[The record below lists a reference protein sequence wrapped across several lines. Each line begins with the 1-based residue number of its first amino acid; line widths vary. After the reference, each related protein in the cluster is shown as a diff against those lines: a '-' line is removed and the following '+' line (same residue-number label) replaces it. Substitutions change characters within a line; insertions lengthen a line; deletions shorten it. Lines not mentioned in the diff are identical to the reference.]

1 MHLHK
6 NLEEKNM
13 LAFLVTLIKV
23 IAPWVAAAVVIHYLN
38 VYNEKKYPEFY
49 VSDDKKTPQSLFEN
63 LEIGY
68 PFELAFIM
76 YISLIFSLGIIIG
89 AYVDGQL
96 DWFVGILGGAYM
108 LLSLCSV
115 LGTHVWKIWVKG
127 DKIIYRS
134 YIGIKHYYT
143 FADITRVS
151 ERLDGGYEFYSGK
164 KKLFRIDNNLSD
176 GAILAGK
183 LQAKKIPCDKAG
195 MTIDKFTL
203 KTRGVY
209 KAVSAMSVG
218 FFCWMVWVM
227 IEQNETNIIFF
238 RPMLVLAVISLI
250 IFIDLITDRFSVNG
264 TRVTRRRGLIVKKF
278 DISEIESTRL
288 KKGLFGEK
296 IEFYVKGKC
305 IAKVSTNNQPYDL
318 LDKRIRKEHILRKR

>member
-1 MHLHK
+1 
-6 NLEEKNM
+6 M

-76 YISLIFSLGIIIG
+76 YISLILSLGIIIG

-108 LLSLCSV
+108 LLSLYAV

-238 RPMLVLAVISLI
+238 RPMLALAVISLI

-318 LDKRIRKEHILRKR
+318 LDRRIRKEHILRKR

>member
-1 MHLHK
+1 
-6 NLEEKNM
+6 M

-49 VSDDKKTPQSLFEN
+49 NLDDKKTPQSLFEN

-127 DKIIYRS
+127 EKIIYRS
-134 YIGIKHYYT
+134 YTGIKHYYT

-176 GAILAGK
+176 GSKLAIK
-183 LQAKKIPCDKAG
+183 LQVKQVPCDKAG

-227 IEQNETNIIFF
+227 IEQNETSIIFF
-238 RPMLVLAVISLI
+238 RPMLALAVISLI

>member
-1 MHLHK
+1 
-6 NLEEKNM
+6 M
-13 LAFLVTLIKV
+13 LAFFVTLIKV

-127 DKIIYRS
+127 EKIIYRS
-134 YIGIKHYYT
+134 YTGIKHYYT

-176 GAILAGK
+176 GAILAGM
-183 LQAKKIPCDKAG
+183 LEAKKIPCDKAG

-250 IFIDLITDRFSVNG
+250 IFIDLVTDRFSVNG

-318 LDKRIRKEHILRKR
+318 LDRRIRKEHILRKR

>member
-1 MHLHK
+1 
-6 NLEEKNM
+6 M

-49 VSDDKKTPQSLFEN
+49 NLDDKKTPQSLFEN

-108 LLSLCSV
+108 LLSLYAV

-127 DKIIYRS
+127 EKIIYRS

-143 FADITRVS
+143 FADITRIT

-176 GAILAGK
+176 GAILAGM

-227 IEQNETNIIFF
+227 IEQNETSIIFF
-238 RPMLVLAVISLI
+238 RPMLALAVISLI

>member
-1 MHLHK
+1 
-6 NLEEKNM
+6 M

-49 VSDDKKTPQSLFEN
+49 NLDDKKTPQSLFEN

-76 YISLIFSLGIIIG
+76 YISLILSLGIIIG

-108 LLSLCSV
+108 LLSLYAV

-127 DKIIYRS
+127 EKIIYRS
-134 YIGIKHYYT
+134 YTGIKHYYT

-176 GAILAGK
+176 GAILAGM

-238 RPMLVLAVISLI
+238 RPMLALAVISLI

>member
-1 MHLHK
+1 
-6 NLEEKNM
+6 M

-38 VYNEKKYPEFY
+38 VYNEKKHPEFY
-49 VSDDKKTPQSLFEN
+49 NLDDKKTPQSLFEN

-108 LLSLCSV
+108 LLSLYAV

-127 DKIIYRS
+127 EKIIYRS

-143 FADITRVS
+143 FADITRIT

-176 GAILAGK
+176 GAILAGM
-183 LQAKKIPCDKAG
+183 LEAKKIPCDKAG
-195 MTIDKFTL
+195 MTVDKFTL

-238 RPMLVLAVISLI
+238 RPMLVLGVISLI

>member
-1 MHLHK
+1 
-6 NLEEKNM
+6 M
-13 LAFLVTLIKV
+13 LAFWVTLIKV

-49 VSDDKKTPQSLFEN
+49 NLDDKKTPQSLFEN

-68 PFELAFIM
+68 PFALAFIM

-108 LLSLCSV
+108 LLSLYAV

-143 FADITRVS
+143 FADITRIT

-176 GAILAGK
+176 GAILAGM

-238 RPMLVLAVISLI
+238 RPMLALAVISLI

-318 LDKRIRKEHILRKR
+318 LDRRIRKEHILRKR

>member
-1 MHLHK
+1 
-6 NLEEKNM
+6 M

-38 VYNEKKYPEFY
+38 VYNEKKHPEFY
-49 VSDDKKTPQSLFEN
+49 NLDDKKTPQSLFEN

-76 YISLIFSLGIIIG
+76 YISLILSLGIIIG

-108 LLSLCSV
+108 LLSLYAV
-115 LGTHVWKIWVKG
+115 LGAHVWKIWVKG

-176 GAILAGK
+176 GAILAGM
-183 LQAKKIPCDKAG
+183 LEAKKIPCDKAG

-250 IFIDLITDRFSVNG
+250 IFIDLVTDRFSVNG

-318 LDKRIRKEHILRKR
+318 LDRRIRKEHILRKR